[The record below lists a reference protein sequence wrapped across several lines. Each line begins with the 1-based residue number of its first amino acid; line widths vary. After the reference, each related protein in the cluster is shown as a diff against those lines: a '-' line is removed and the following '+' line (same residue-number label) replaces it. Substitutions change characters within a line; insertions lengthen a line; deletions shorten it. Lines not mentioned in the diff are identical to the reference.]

1 MTILITAAKETI
13 RGLALRLVYHFPH
26 RRGTIV
32 SSESIPFTSIVNVA
46 QLRDTFEER
55 KYPFN
60 RSSQL

>member
-1 MTILITAAKETI
+1 VTTLITAAKETI
-13 RGLALRLVYHFPH
+13 RGLALRFVYHFPH
-26 RRGTIV
+26 RRSTIV

-60 RSSQL
+60 R